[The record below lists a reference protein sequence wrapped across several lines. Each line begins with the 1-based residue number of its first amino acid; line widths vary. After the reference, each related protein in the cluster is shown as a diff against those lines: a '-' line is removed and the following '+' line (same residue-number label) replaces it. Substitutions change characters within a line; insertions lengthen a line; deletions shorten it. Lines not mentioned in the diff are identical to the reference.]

1 MQACDSDR
9 HALANIKS
17 LDSDL
22 DPGRMA
28 GPASGVF
35 CGREWDY
42 VP

>member
-28 GPASGVF
+28 GPASGAGLLAMKEVW
-35 CGREWDY
+35 C
-42 VP
+42 